1 MQVKELT
8 QLEAKNDDSVLVNA
22 EKNVE
27 SLMQER
33 IRLYEHVKG
42 QRTEIKAL

>member
-1 MQVKELT
+1 M
-8 QLEAKNDDSVLVNA
+8 EAKNDDNVLVNA

-33 IRLYEHVKG
+33 VRLYEHIKG
-42 QRTEIKAL
+42 QWVEIKALQE